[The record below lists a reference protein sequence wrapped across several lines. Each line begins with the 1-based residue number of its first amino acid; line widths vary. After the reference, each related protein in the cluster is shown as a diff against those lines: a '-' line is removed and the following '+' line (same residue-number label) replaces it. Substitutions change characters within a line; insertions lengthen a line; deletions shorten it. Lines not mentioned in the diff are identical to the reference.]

1 MYTYLNQFFLA
12 YLAGLDLNI
21 CAQVKNT
28 ILGGHIHVWSEAWRT
43 TTLANKINTCYI
55 IFTNLKTFK

>member
-43 TTLANKINTCYI
+43 TTLANKMYTR
-55 IFTNLKTFK
+55 